1 MVLVSLFV
9 TSPDTHS
16 ERRLDTSLTVQALK
30 AGRSFLQFPPSS
42 RADTSLGQAHAHHG
56 HRAAISGVAAD
67 SGGVRGRGME
77 QHQGEITVENT
88 DPNARPGEFS
98 DLSAV
103 EKFELTPEEYASRSD
118 TVLAHLKAN
127 KLGRFA
133 PVPTNLTQAP
143 PPPSSAP
150 AEVAPGARCEVI
162 SGEGGMAKRGTVRFV
177 GAAEIGKGGVW
188 VGVELDE
195 PTGKG
200 DGSVEGNTY
209 FKCRPLHAVF
219 VRPEKVTIG
228 DFPEEDLMA
237 DDDDEI

>member
-9 TSPDTHS
+9 SSPDTHS
-16 ERRLDTSLTVQALK
+16 ERRLDTSLTDKLTPITGIAPQYQVLRVY
-30 AGRSFLQFPPSS
+30 RSSEGSELLATLS
-42 RADTSLGQAHAHHG
+42 DE
-56 HRAAISGVAAD
+56 HRTLEEYGVAEWNNI
-67 SGGVRGRGME
+67 R
-77 QHQGEITVENT
+77 VENT

-133 PVPTNLTQAP
+133 PVPTNLTQPP

-177 GAAEIGKGGVW
+177 GIAEIGKGGVW

-200 DGSVEGNTY
+200 DGSVEGKTY
-209 FKCRPLHAVF
+209 FKCRPLHAIF

-237 DDDDEI
+237 DDNDEI